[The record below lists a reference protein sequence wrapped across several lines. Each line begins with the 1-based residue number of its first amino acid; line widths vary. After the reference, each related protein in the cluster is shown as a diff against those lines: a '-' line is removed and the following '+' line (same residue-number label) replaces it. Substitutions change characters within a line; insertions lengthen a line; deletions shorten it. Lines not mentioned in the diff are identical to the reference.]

1 LQGTRNPLEW
11 PPLGTPVKKEQTEQ
25 KQQARQDAAERN
37 AIEVKFGEGKHRY
50 EPGPIR
56 VRLQQTSETVIAPQL
71 LVMNLEKRLRVLFF
85 TFSIWLFSDATLRV
99 STR

>member
-11 PPLGTPVKKEQTEQ
+11 PPPGTPVKKEQTEQ
-25 KQQARQDAAERN
+25 KQQARQDAAECN
-37 AIEVKFGEGKHRY
+37 AIEVKFGEDKHRY

-85 TFSIWLFSDATLRV
+85 AFSIWLFSDATLRV